1 MKKTFIFFLIF
12 YCSKCYSQTYK
23 VESEKGKKIEGV
35 LFYSNNKNS
44 TSNKNGIVDLSPYA
58 DDEIIDV
65 FHIGYK
71 RTQLQKKDIQNNLI
85 ILNSS
90 NVLLNEV
97 VLHTSLNIE
106 ENKTQ
111 VIKLNQSEI
120 SETLSKN
127 PAEILE
133 KSSGVI
139 VQRSQNGGGS
149 PNIRG
154 FEANR
159 ILLVVDG
166 VKLNNTIYRS
176 GHLQNILS
184 IDPYILENVSVLH
197 GPSSVFYGRG
207 ALGGAI
213 ILNTLSIDKLE
224 NSTSSFTQQYESSS
238 SSVASNFYSKY
249 VINKSSFLSS
259 ISVKKYGNL
268 RMGKLRMHG
277 YEGWGLSDFA
287 TNENEQLF
295 GKYSQYDLV
304 QKMQMPINYKSTLR
318 LNTQFSTTSNINRFD
333 KLNDELNGIPKY
345 KFWYYGPQK
354 RFLQSLSYNKETNN
368 FFNDNYKISFNYQFI
383 KESRHTQKYSDDFLR
398 NRTERINIYESKL
411 DLSKQLDKL
420 ELSYGFSNRYEN
432 LNSSAIKINES
443 GETEFS
449 STRYPDNGSSD
460 NTFSSY
466 IHSELKI
473 YKKIRWFNAFRYD
486 FNKIQMNFSE
496 NNLFNIGS
504 ELKNI
509 NTNYSASTNLYF
521 KANENNFISLSIFNS
536 FRNPNVDD
544 LGKVFS
550 KTDGIVV
557 VPNLNL
563 KPEKIVSSEFIWKF
577 INAKTSIELVLFYS
591 GLKDAIE
598 KRAYSLDGQ
607 DSIYYD
613 GEKMKCVA
621 NTNINSA
628 KMKGFNFRFNQ
639 DLIKNLT
646 LKANAAYVQAITSDS
661 IPMAHIPPLSLRGE
675 VVLSLS
681 KFSKLNIYT
690 NYNDWKPSSDYDA
703 NGVDNLDEATVDGT
717 PSWHTTNVVYSRIFN
732 NLKISLAC
740 ENIFDIHYKTFA
752 SGISSS
758 GRNFIL
764 NLQCNF

>member
-197 GPSSVFYGRG
+197 GPSSVFYGSG

-577 INAKTSIELVLFYS
+577 INAKTSIEQFYS
-591 GLKDAIE
+591 I
-598 KRAYSLDGQ
+598 
-607 DSIYYD
+607 
-613 GEKMKCVA
+613 
-621 NTNINSA
+621 
-628 KMKGFNFRFNQ
+628 
-639 DLIKNLT
+639 
-646 LKANAAYVQAITSDS
+646 AA
-661 IPMAHIPPLSLRGE
+661 
-675 VVLSLS
+675 
-681 KFSKLNIYT
+681 
-690 NYNDWKPSSDYDA
+690 
-703 NGVDNLDEATVDGT
+703 
-717 PSWHTTNVVYSRIFN
+717 
-732 NLKISLAC
+732 
-740 ENIFDIHYKTFA
+740 
-752 SGISSS
+752 
-758 GRNFIL
+758 
-764 NLQCNF
+764 

>member
-44 TSNKNGIVDLSPYA
+44 TSNKNGVVDLSTYA
-58 DDEIIDV
+58 DDEIIDI

-90 NVLLNEV
+90 NVLINEV
-97 VLHTSLNIE
+97 VLHTSLNVE

-127 PAEILE
+127 PAEVLE

-197 GPSSVFYGRG
+197 GPSSVFYGSG

-259 ISVKKYGNL
+259 ISVKKFGNL
-268 RMGKLRMHG
+268 RMGKLRTHG
-277 YEGWGLSDFA
+277 YEGWGLGGFA

-333 KLNDELNGIPKY
+333 KLNDELNGSPKY

-398 NRTERINIYESKL
+398 NRTERINIYETKL

-473 YKKIRWFNAFRYD
+473 YKKIRWFNAFRHD

-504 ELKNI
+504 ELKNS

-639 DLIKNLT
+639 ELIKNLT

-690 NYNDWKPSSDYDA
+690 NYNDWKRASDYDA
-703 NGVDNLDEATVDGT
+703 NGVDNLDEATADGT
-717 PSWHTTNVVYSRIFN
+717 PSWRTTNVVYSRIFN

>member
-44 TSNKNGIVDLSPYA
+44 TSNKNGVVDLSTYA
-58 DDEIIDV
+58 DDEIIDI

-90 NVLLNEV
+90 NVLINEV
-97 VLHTSLNIE
+97 VLHTSLNVE

-127 PAEILE
+127 PAEVLE

-197 GPSSVFYGRG
+197 GPSSVFYGSG

-259 ISVKKYGNL
+259 ISVKKFGNL

-277 YEGWGLSDFA
+277 YEGWGLGDFA
-287 TNENEQLF
+287 TNKNEQLF

-304 QKMQMPINYKSTLR
+304 QKIQMPINYKSTLR

-333 KLNDELNGIPKY
+333 KLNDELNGSPKY
-345 KFWYYGPQK
+345 KFWYYDPKK

-398 NRTERINIYESKL
+398 NRTERINIYETKL

-473 YKKIRWFNAFRYD
+473 YKKIRWFNAFRHD

-504 ELKNI
+504 ELKNS

-639 DLIKNLT
+639 ELIKNLT

-690 NYNDWKPSSDYDA
+690 NYNDWKRSSDYDA
-703 NGVDNLDEATVDGT
+703 NGVDNLDEATADGT
-717 PSWHTTNVVYSRIFN
+717 PSWRTTNVVYSRIFN

>member
-1 MKKTFIFFLIF
+1 MKKVFIFLLTFNCF
-12 YCSKCYSQTYK
+12 FSYSQMYK
-23 VESEKGKKIEGV
+23 VENENGKKIEGA
-35 LFYSNNKNS
+35 LFYSKNKNS
-44 TSNKNGIVDLSPYA
+44 TSNKNGVVDLSSYI
-58 DDEIIDV
+58 DDELIDV
-65 FHIGYK
+65 FHINYK
-71 RTQLQKKDIQNNLI
+71 RLQLRKKDILDNLI
-85 ILNSS
+85 ILNTN
-90 NVLLNEV
+90 NVLLDEV
-97 VLHTSLNIE
+97 ILHTSLNVE

-127 PAEILE
+127 SAEILE

-139 VQRSQNGGGS
+139 IQRSQNGGGS

-184 IDPYILENVSVLH
+184 IDPYILENISVLH
-197 GPSSVFYGRG
+197 GPSSVFYGSG

-213 ILNTLSIDKLE
+213 ILNTLNIDKLE

-238 SSVASNFYSKY
+238 SSVSSNFYSKY

-268 RMGKLRMHG
+268 KMGKFRMHG
-277 YEGWGLSDFA
+277 YEDWGLSNFA

-304 QKMQMPINYKSTLR
+304 QKMRIPINYTSTLR
-318 LNTQFSTTSNINRFD
+318 FNTQFSTTSKINRFD
-333 KLNDELNGIPKY
+333 KLNDESNGGPKY
-345 KFWYYGPQK
+345 MFWYYGPQK
-354 RFLQSLSYNKETNN
+354 RFLQSLNYNKKTNS
-368 FFNDNYKISFNYQFI
+368 FFADNCKISINYQLI
-383 KESRHTQKYSDDFLR
+383 KESRHTQKYSEEYLR
-398 NRTERINIYESKL
+398 NRTELINIYETKL
-411 DLSKQLDKL
+411 DINKEFDKL

-432 LNSSAIKINES
+432 LNSSAIKTNET
-443 GETEFS
+443 GDTEFS

-460 NTFSSY
+460 NTLSSY

-473 YKKIRWFNAFRYD
+473 YKKVKWFNALRYD

-496 NNLFNIGS
+496 NNPFNIGS
-504 ELKNI
+504 KLKNH
-509 NTNYSASTNLYF
+509 NTNYSASTNVYF
-521 KANENNFISLSIFNS
+521 SANENNFISLSIFNS

-563 KPEKIVSSEFIWKF
+563 EPEKIMSSELIWKF
-577 INAKTSIELVLFYS
+577 IRDQTSLELVLFYS
-591 GLKDAIE
+591 DLKDAIE
-598 KRAYSLDGQ
+598 KRPYVLNGQ

-628 KMKGFNFRFNQ
+628 KMKGFNFRLSQ
-639 DLIKNLT
+639 DLINCLT
-646 LKANAAYVQAITSDS
+646 FNTSAAYIHSITSDS
-661 IPMAHIPPLSLRGE
+661 IPMAHIPPLSIRGE
-675 VVLSLS
+675 VVMSLS
-681 KFSKLNIYT
+681 EFSKINIYT
-690 NYNDWKPSSDYDA
+690 NYNDWKYASNYDA

-717 PSWHTTNVVYSRIFN
+717 PSWYTINVVYSRKFN
-732 NLKISLAC
+732 NLKTSLAC
-740 ENIFDIHYKTFA
+740 ENIFDVHYKTFA